1 MIRALVD
8 ERFKNNQLD
17 RDTETSKLY
26 IRFFQLFNNFVWRS
40 FKEK

>member
-17 RDTETSKLY
+17 RDTSDKKVEFRRKS
-26 IRFFQLFNNFVWRS
+26 
-40 FKEK
+40 